1 MGRKKIIYI
10 DTSSSVRFIRRTSI
24 ELAISFAGHW
34 AVLSSLCFCQG
45 GLEQMIVVVL
55 SNLILYDLF
64 RAGHLKLSTK
74 NLIFKQWPLLSGV
87 STQNRNLSL
96 NL

>member
-1 MGRKKIIYI
+1 MGRKKVIYI
-10 DTSSSVRFIRRTSI
+10 DILSSVRFIKRTSI

-45 GLEQMIVVVL
+45 GLEQMILVVL
-55 SNLILYDLF
+55 SNILIFCDLF

-74 NLIFKQWPLLSGV
+74 NLIFK
-87 STQNRNLSL
+87 
-96 NL
+96 